1 MSIPSH
7 PNKSLSPW
15 IINDNV
21 RTISDKSDE
30 SPSMKTVSFKDAD
43 MGMMTTL
50 TARDLSGANYREF
63 AA

>member
-15 IINDNV
+15 SIYDIV
-21 RTISDKSDE
+21 RPTSDKSDE

-43 MGMMTTL
+43 MGMTTTL
-50 TARDLSGANYREF
+50 AARDLSGANYREF
-63 AA
+63 IA